1 MGGTDEPNQRS
12 RGFVFQV
19 LGAVTALMAGAKELY
34 VYENGVGAISLPYT
48 AAQVGAHN
56 TRATSPLF
64 LAGMS
69 EFISTVVGH
78 QFEIR
83 NPYLFRT
90 KGQICEALRGSR
102 LRDLIRLTGSC
113 DGFPLLRRADKD
125 HCGYCTSCLLRR
137 QALHAAG
144 LEAAEPATRYQHD
157 LTATHPAATDSR
169 SQKEH
174 VWPWQAID
182 HQVALLQRALAMRD
196 PWSALSRAYPQLFEI
211 AEVLESLGEPPL
223 LVQPGIVNL
232 YRRYCEEGQRFSQ
245 QVPDRLALR
254 MS

>member
-1 MGGTDEPNQRS
+1 MQRRSASFTWLFLSGFASEIRESDTDEPTQRS

-90 KGQICEALRGSR
+90 KGQMCEALRGSR

-113 DGFPLLRRADKD
+113 DGFLLLRRAERGPLWPL
-125 HCGYCTSCLLRR
+125 HIMSASAASPARGRSGGRGAGYTLSARPHGYAPRCNRLSQSERACV
-137 QALHAAG
+137 AMAGDGSPSSASSAGAGHA
-144 LEAAEPATRYQHD
+144 
-157 LTATHPAATDSR
+157 
-169 SQKEH
+169 
-174 VWPWQAID
+174 
-182 HQVALLQRALAMRD
+182 
-196 PWSALSRAYPQLFEI
+196 
-211 AEVLESLGEPPL
+211 
-223 LVQPGIVNL
+223 
-232 YRRYCEEGQRFSQ
+232 
-245 QVPDRLALR
+245 
-254 MS
+254 